1 MTLKSDLFVNI
12 GIGFGIG
19 AFLTLVAG
27 GPEMWGFLPPEGL
40 LAFVSWS

>member
-1 MTLKSDLFVNI
+1 MTLKSDLLVNI

-27 GPEMWGFLPPEGL
+27 GPEMWGFLSPEAL